1 MSNAEKIRSN
11 VEVHGLDWTLG
22 WASRKGINRDTIS
35 FALFGRYG
43 LI

>member
-11 VEVHGLDWTLG
+11 VEVHGLEWTKA
-22 WASRKGINRDTIS
+22 WARRAGINRDTLS
-35 FALFGRYG
+35 FALYGRYG